1 MRKLVGLLSV
11 VALAVSAAPAGAA
24 PSGAQGLVTE
34 TLDCGDLGLVAITH
48 GSGNSG
54 WDLTLESPKH
64 YVVASFSSGEFSKS
78 FGEKNGMSG
87 LVTCSGDGFVVTA
100 YPGPQGI

>member
-1 MRKLVGLLSV
+1 MRKIAGLLSV
-11 VALAVSAAPAGAA
+11 AALAAMAAPAGAA
-24 PSGAQGLVTE
+24 PSGGQGLVTE
-34 TLDCGDLGLVAITH
+34 TLDCGAPLGLVAITH

-54 WDLTLESPKH
+54 WDVTLDTH

-87 LVTCSGDGFVVTA
+87 LVTCSGDGFTVTA
-100 YPGPQGI
+100 YPGPQGS